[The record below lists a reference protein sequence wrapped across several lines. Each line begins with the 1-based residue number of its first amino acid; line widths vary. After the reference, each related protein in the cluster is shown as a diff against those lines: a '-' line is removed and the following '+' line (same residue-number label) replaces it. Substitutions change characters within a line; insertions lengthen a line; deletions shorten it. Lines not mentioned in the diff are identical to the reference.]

1 MKAQAPRSTELAA
14 RVRRDIIEQ
23 SHRANVGHIGSALSI
38 ADLLGALFSG
48 WLRLDGEDRDRFT
61 LSKGHAALA
70 LYAALEATGRLP
82 EGSVQTY
89 CADDTLLGV
98 HPDVDLDG
106 IDFSTGSLG
115 QGLSMATG
123 AALAAKMQGSGRRS
137 VVVISDAELNEGC
150 VWEAV
155 MFAGHHRLD
164 NLVVLVDRNGQQ
176 ALGRTEEVL
185 DLGAVEAKFRSFG
198 WRAEVV
204 DGHDHAALAAAL
216 ARSQETGGRPHVL
229 VADTTFGKG
238 VDFMASRVEWHY
250 LPLSEEQY
258 ESAMSQLEAAGA

>member
-1 MKAQAPRSTELAA
+1 MARAPRSTELAA
-14 RVRRDIIEQ
+14 RIRRDIIEQ
-23 SHRANVGHIGSALSI
+23 SHRANVGHIGSALSV
-38 ADLLGALFSG
+38 ADLLAALFCG
-48 WLRLDGEDRDRFT
+48 WLRLDGDDRDRFT
-61 LSKGHAALA
+61 LSKGHAGLA
-70 LYAALEATGRLP
+70 LYAALEASGRLAA
-82 EGSVQTY
+82 GSIDTY
-89 CADDTLLGV
+89 CADDTLLGE
-98 HPDVDLDG
+98 HPVVDLAG

-123 AALAAKMQGSGRRS
+123 AALAAKMRGSARRS

-176 ALGRTEEVL
+176 ALGFTEDVL
-185 DLGAVEAKFRSFG
+185 DLGAVETKFRGFG

-204 DGHDHAALAAAL
+204 DGHDHEALAAAL
-216 ARSQETGGRPHVL
+216 ARSQETEGRPHVL

-238 VDFMASRVEWHY
+238 VDFMASRIEWHY
-250 LPLSEEQY
+250 LPLSAEQY
-258 ESAMSQLEAAGA
+258 ENALSQLEAARA